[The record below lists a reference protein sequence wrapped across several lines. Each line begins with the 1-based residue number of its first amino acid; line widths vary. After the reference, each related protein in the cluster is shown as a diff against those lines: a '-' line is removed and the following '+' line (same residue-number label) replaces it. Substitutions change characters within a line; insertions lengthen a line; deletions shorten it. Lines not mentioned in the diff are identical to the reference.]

1 MNDTNSPSRS
11 ECMHISPITS
21 LQNFSNTDEVKK
33 TVQKNIFGV
42 LIPLASS

>member
-21 LQNFSNTDEVKK
+21 LQNLSNTDEVKK
-33 TVQKNIFGV
+33 KCSKEDIYREIGDQF
-42 LIPLASS
+42 L